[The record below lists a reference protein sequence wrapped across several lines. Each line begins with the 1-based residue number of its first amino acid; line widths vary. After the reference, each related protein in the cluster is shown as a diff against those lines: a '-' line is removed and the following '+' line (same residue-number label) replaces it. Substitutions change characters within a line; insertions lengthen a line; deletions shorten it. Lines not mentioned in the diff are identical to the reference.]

1 MSRDLNSSI
10 LALKFWK
17 PPIFGE
23 KQSQMLV
30 EGVKTDLIQKLATGE
45 KRLQDGTKLDAK
57 YNKETWGFIAK
68 ELGEGW

>member
-1 MSRDLNSSI
+1 
-10 LALKFWK
+10 
-17 PPIFGE
+17 
-23 KQSQMLV
+23 MLV